1 MMYLTRTAGIETFFI
16 IVFFLIISDVSYP
29 PLRESKHKRQS
40 TGHLPVGC
48 LLLFLRKEPL

>member
-1 MMYLTRTAGIETFFI
+1 MMYLTRTAGIET
-16 IVFFLIISDVSYP
+16 FLIISDVSYP